1 MISLSTNPSDILQR
15 RYKCFYKKAEYIASF
30 GNIKNLRDFEE
41 KYMENP
47 KKEGASFKKFI
58 KQQIEKRNYN
68 LDIFWILHEE
78 TEMELFDPSQLQQNL
93 HKILNQPFNQSRLL
107 KINWNQNK
115 VMLSGFR
122 SD

>member
-1 MISLSTNPSDILQR
+1 MMPAILQR
-15 RYKCFYKKAEYIASF
+15 RYKCFYKKAGYIASF
-30 GNIKNLRDFEE
+30 GNIKNLRDFED

-47 KKEGASFKKFI
+47 KKRKVPASKNSQNNKLKKGIIILTFFGYYT
-58 KQQIEKRNYN
+58 KRQR
-68 LDIFWILHEE
+68 WSCS
-78 TEMELFDPSQLQQNL
+78 TPSQLQQNL
-93 HKILNQPFNQSRLL
+93 HKILNQLFNQSRLL

>member
-47 KKEGASFKKFI
+47 KKG
-58 KQQIEKRNYN
+58 RR
-68 LDIFWILHEE
+68 
-78 TEMELFDPSQLQQNL
+78 QLQKI
-93 HKILNQPFNQSRLL
+93 HKTTN
-107 KINWNQNK
+107 
-115 VMLSGFR
+115 
-122 SD
+122 